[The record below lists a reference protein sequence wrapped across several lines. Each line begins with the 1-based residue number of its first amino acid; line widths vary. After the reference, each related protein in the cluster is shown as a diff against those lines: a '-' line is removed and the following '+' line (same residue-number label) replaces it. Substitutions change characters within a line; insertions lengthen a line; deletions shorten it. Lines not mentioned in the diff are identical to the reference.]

1 MTKLTT
7 PVLLIILSV
16 GLFFMYVDPTYN
28 NVQEII
34 QEQERFDQ
42 ALDKS
47 KELQTIRDE
56 LLAKY
61 NTFSTSDLD
70 RLAKLLPDN
79 VDNVRLVL
87 DIDHIA
93 SAYGMRIKDVSI
105 NTTEERK
112 AGTIGPNQDKHESV
126 TLSFSMT
133 SSYDNLTKFIRDL
146 EKSLR
151 IVDLTEISLIAMPS
165 QFDVEGVEIQQ
176 DLYKYSISLKT
187 YWLK

>member
-1 MTKLTT
+1 
-7 PVLLIILSV
+7 
-16 GLFFMYVDPTYN
+16 MYIDPTYKEI
-28 NVQEII
+28 QETLK
-34 QEQERFDQ
+34 EQERFDQ

-47 KELQTIRDE
+47 KELQAIRDR

-70 RLAKLLPDN
+70 RLTKLLPDN

-93 SAYGMRIKDVSI
+93 SAYGMRIKDVAVS
-105 NTTEERK
+105 TVEERA
-112 AGTIGPNQDKHESV
+112 AGTIGPSKNIYESV
-126 TLSFSMT
+126 TLAFSMV
-133 SSYDNLTKFIRDL
+133 SSYDNLINFVRDL

-151 IVDLTEISLIAMPS
+151 IVDIKEISLVSIVNAPV
-165 QFDVEGVEIQQ
+165 QPGDVGVQQ
-176 DLYKYSISLKT
+176 DLYRYSIDLET